1 MKRLSLLGLALCC
14 ALLMTTLAPAAHAD
28 VWNKKTYVTF
38 PHRVEV
44 PGGVFLEPGK
54 YVFKLADSQS
64 NRHIV
69 QIFNER
75 ENHVFA
81 TILAISNQRMT
92 PTSKTVMTF
101 YEMPGDQAEPIRA
114 WFYPGDTI
122 GQEFAYPKK
131 RASEI
136 SLAMN
141 TYVPVAPETASTV
154 TTVTRTEETLMAAA
168 EPPAIEESAVEVQK
182 DLELESQEAIAQEF
196 PAQVNQASP
205 RVEESAVAEDANN
218 EEPQLLAQATPPAS
232 PSDPAMPK
240 TASGVP
246 FVGLI
251 GFASLLT
258 AAAVRRITRR

>member
-14 ALLMTTLAPAAHAD
+14 ALLMSTLAPAAHAD

-54 YVFKLADSQS
+54 YVFKLANSLSD
-64 NRHIV
+64 RHIV

-92 PTSKTVMTF
+92 PTSKTLMTF

-136 SLAMN
+136 SIAMN

-154 TTVTRTEETLMAAA
+154 TQTDVVLMAAA
-168 EPPAIEESAVEVQK
+168 EPPAIIEESAVEEKVV
-182 DLELESQEAIAQEF
+182 ELESQEAIAQEF

-205 RVEESAVAEDANN
+205 RVEESAVAEDADANN